1 MRRTQI
7 VPKVGFHIRRIVLK
21 NVIYLYVQNIYTYPL
36 FEFNLAIQNVFFVQS
51 EVDHLFGARALKP
64 MKLKKY
70 AYTWKATNFS
80 FSKEVLHFLYR
91 LPFGRKRPENVVPLN
106 ELPSLY

>member
-51 EVDHLFGARALKP
+51 DFTYNPRSTIFLEH
-64 MKLKKY
+64 
-70 AYTWKATNFS
+70 
-80 FSKEVLHFLYR
+80 VL
-91 LPFGRKRPENVVPLN
+91 LN
-106 ELPSLY
+106 QWG